1 MDEEDL
7 ADEKNSHCTQKS
19 ELLHQRKR
27 ENQERE
33 VAAAASKKCRIFAY
47 SRSLLLQERDIPYQ
61 YRRQRFYGLPDLR
74 AEDSSNFCNPGKN
87 TSVHTGNREKKL
99 LWLIFFWVNINPRN
113 ADAITVQNVPITVL
127 ATETVKA
134 SKIPLNFITS
144 I

>member
-1 MDEEDL
+1 MLINTHTYEKLEKRVPGNAIKREIFFMKKISENSTAQVDEEDM

-87 TSVHTGNREKKL
+87 TSVHTENRGNEAQL
-99 LWLIFFWVNINPRN
+99 
-113 ADAITVQNVPITVL
+113 
-127 ATETVKA
+127 
-134 SKIPLNFITS
+134 
-144 I
+144 